1 MKKILFSAVMLLI
14 LVIPAMAQN
23 SASMR
28 INLEKNKVYRLKS
41 VSEQSITQTING
53 NTQASDSKVN
63 YVLSLKMIDQTP
75 DFMVAEARF
84 DTLITI
90 TNSMGKLTKIN
101 SASEGNIASSEIGDI
116 MSCIMNRLSKNA
128 MYVKIDF
135 SGKPLEIVNAAML
148 KDLILK
154 DTSSITLKGIMGNA
168 VKSQIAGAV
177 SESSLRTMIGSFTWI
192 LPGKEVAVG
201 DTWKVIQNTNSGG
214 MNLDVVTTFKLESLK
229 DNQAVVTAESVIKPS
244 DNAKPIQQGGAT
256 VTYDNLQGLSKAS
269 MIIDSATGLVIS
281 DNAKSHV
288 AGNLSISAPGFSM
301 QMPMDINGETSTTSL
316 R

>member
-1 MKKILFSAVMLLI
+1 MLLI
-14 LVIPAMAQN
+14 LVIPAMAQK

-41 VSEQSITQTING
+41 VTEQTITQTING
-53 NTQASDSKVN
+53 NTQTVDTKVN
-63 YVLSLKMIDQTP
+63 HVLSLKMIDQTP

-84 DTLITI
+84 DTLVTN
-90 TNSMGKLTKIN
+90 TNSMGKVTRIN
-101 SASEGNIASSEIGDI
+101 SATDGDIASADAGDI

-135 SGKPLEIVNAAML
+135 TGRPFEIINAAML

-154 DTSSITLKGIMGNA
+154 DTSSITLKGPMGNA
-168 VKSQIAGAV
+168 LKSQIAAAV
-177 SESSLRTMIGSFTWI
+177 SEDGLKAMISSFTWI
-192 LPGKEVAVG
+192 LPGKDVNVG
-201 DTWKVIQNTNSGG
+201 ESWKVIQNTNSGG
-214 MNLDVVTTFKLESLK
+214 MTLDVVTTYKLESLK
-229 DNQAVVTAESVIKPS
+229 NNQAVVTAESVIKPS

-269 MIIDSATGLVIS
+269 MIIDSTTGLVVS

-288 AGNLSISAPGFSM
+288 SGNLGISAPGFSM
-301 QMPMDINGETSTTSL
+301 QMPMDINGETSITSL
-316 R
+316 Q

>member
-1 MKKILFSAVMLLI
+1 MKKILFSALMLLI
-14 LVIPAMAQN
+14 FVIPAMSQK

-41 VSEQSITQTING
+41 VSEQTITQTING
-53 NTQASDSKVN
+53 NAQTVDSKVN

-84 DTLITI
+84 DTLITS
-90 TNSMGKLTKIN
+90 TNSMGKMTNIN
-101 SASEGNIASSEIGDI
+101 SAVDGNIASSETGDI
-116 MSCIMNRLSKNA
+116 MSSIMNKLSKNA
-128 MYVKIDF
+128 MYVKIDY
-135 SGKPLEIVNAAML
+135 SGKPLEVINAAML
-148 KDLILK
+148 KDLVLK
-154 DTSSITLKGIMGNA
+154 DTSSITLTGIMRNA
-168 VKSQIAGAV
+168 LKSQIAGAV
-177 SESSLRTMIGSFTWI
+177 SESSLKTMIGSFTWI
-192 LPGKEVAVG
+192 LPGKEVSVG
-201 DTWKVIQNTNSGG
+201 DVWKVTQNTNSGG
-214 MNLDVVTTFKLESLK
+214 MSLDVVTTYKLESLK

-244 DNAKPIQQGGAT
+244 ENAKPIQQAGAT

-269 MIIDSATGLVIS
+269 MIIDSATGLKIS

-288 AGNLSISAPGFSM
+288 SGNLGISAPGFSM